1 MSIKQ
6 LDGSNAYS
14 QALKGFQD
22 VSKAST
28 GNASGTSAESAFAQ
42 LVSEGMNDVR
52 EATNTSEVTGA
63 KALVGQA
70 DLVDVVTAVSNAEMV
85 VDTVVRVRDKV
96 MMAYNQ
102 ISKMPI

>member
-6 LDGSNAYS
+6 LDGANAYQS
-14 QALKGFQD
+14 ALKGFQEN
-22 VSKAST
+22 SA
-28 GNASGTSAESAFAQ
+28 NASGAAPEGEKSAFSSMVGDM
-42 LVSEGMNDVR
+42 LDDVR
-52 EATNTSEVTGA
+52 EATGKAEVAGA
-63 KALVGQA
+63 KALTGEA

-96 MMAYNQ
+96 MATYQQ